1 MSIKIKT
8 LCHGGIVTETKEV
21 ERNGVKVGIIEGYGA
36 TWDVDRG
43 GWDGVKDQF
52 IRGAFTKAIQRHKE
66 TNRQVRFKDH
76 HGRTIGGI
84 PIESVKQDDRGVFIS
99 AEVNLEIQQG
109 KDAFSLAKQGVLTDF
124 SIGWGL
130 GEGSSVKDGVR
141 SIPESEMW
149 EFSIVDEPMN
159 SKANITAVKAVDFST
174 LADVEI
180 RELERAM
187 KEGIKFDNKEA
198 KQIISLMKSAGMLR
212 DEHDDSRDGDEKAIV
227 QKLDEILN
235 TIKE

>member
-1 MSIKIKT
+1 MEIKT
-8 LCHGGIVTETKEV
+8 LCHGGIVTETKQI

-43 GWDGVKDQF
+43 GWDGIQDKF
-52 IRGAFTKAIQRHKE
+52 IKGAFTKAIQRHKE
-66 TNRQVRFKDH
+66 TGRQVRFKDH

-99 AEVNLEIQQG
+99 AEINLETQQG
-109 KDAFSLAKQGVLTDF
+109 KEAFSLAKQGVLTDF

-130 GEGSSVKDGVR
+130 GEGSSIKDGVR

-159 SKANITAVKAVDFST
+159 PKANITAVKAIDFST

-212 DEHDDSRDGDEKAIV
+212 DEHDDSRDGDLKQLNESLD
-227 QKLDEILN
+227 KLITN
-235 TIKE
+235 CKE